1 MNANLET
8 ADKKVQETLTKKK
21 EYVPALV
28 NMALSLFL
36 LKKTTDAR
44 NYLKTALKND
54 Y

>member
-28 NMALSLFL
+28 NVALNLFL
-36 LKKTTDAR
+36 FKKTINTR
-44 NYLKTALKND
+44 NHMKNALKNN